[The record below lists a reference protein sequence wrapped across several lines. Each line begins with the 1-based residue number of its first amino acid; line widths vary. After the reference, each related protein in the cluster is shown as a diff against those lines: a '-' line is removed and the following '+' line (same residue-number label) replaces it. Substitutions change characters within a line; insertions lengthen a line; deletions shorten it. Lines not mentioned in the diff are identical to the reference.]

1 MKKIFLYISL
11 FLSFSVMAQH
21 HPYIHYSE
29 HERDTTDAKTLQQ
42 FLRKGEFFGHARYF
56 FMATDN
62 AAGLSDYYANGFGMG
77 IGYETGRFKNFQVG
91 ISGFFIYNIHSS
103 DLSTKD
109 AATGLTNRYEIALF
123 DMENPK

>member
-1 MKKIFLYISL
+1 VRKIFLYISL
-11 FLSFSVMAQH
+11 FLSFSAMAQH
-21 HPYIHYSE
+21 QPYIHYSE
-29 HERDTTDAKTLQQ
+29 HERDTTETNTLQQ
-42 FLRKGEFFGHARYF
+42 FLRQGEFFGHARYF

-103 DLSTKD
+103 DLSAK
-109 AATGLTNRYEIALF
+109 GCCHRIAQ
-123 DMENPK
+123 PI